1 MVSTFFDELA
11 PRWDPNVP
19 RPRGLLPVPAFVE
32 EHVACEKVR
41 LHPYVNDEAAKRIR
55 DDHTL
60 QYYFEG
66 ETIAYRLVPE
76 GVEVLA
82 VGLDEIGEMIDKIP
96 PEQRPGVLV
105 AQI

>member
-1 MVSTFFDELA
+1 MVSTFYDESA
-11 PRWDPNVP
+11 PRPDPGAP
-19 RPRGLLPVPAFVE
+19 RPHGLLPVPGFVE
-32 EHVACEKVR
+32 EIVAAEKIR
-41 LHPYVNDEAAKRIR
+41 LHPYVNEEAAKRIR

-66 ETIAYRLVPE
+66 ETIAYRVVPE

-82 VGLDEIGEMIDKIP
+82 VGLDEIGEMVNTIP
-96 PEQRPGVLV
+96 PEERPGYIV